1 MLNQRLTKTVQAHCE
16 KTALVYEQSDYLV
29 EQQQDKHSPH
39 CMLKWR
45 QGQLLVSLEEHI
57 KQPYMPA
64 FESEQRLV
72 ECLKHS
78 PVRLVRID
86 PSLGGVGLKRWADA
100 CEQASKPVF
109 LRRAF
114 AQKLHRKKSQF
125 SWRLKQLMNWVAALL
140 LLMVLSPVMLA
151 IVLLMRVHSLEPIF
165 SRQWHVGARG
175 KLFRVLKFRTKQ
187 ANGDCRSTLLER
199 WMCKYDL
206 DKLPQLFNVLRGE
219 MSLVGP
225 RPLTLSDAM
234 RLISEGQRWLNALP
248 GIIEIQPLGVRTKQL
263 NVPG

>member
-1 MLNQRLTKTVQAHCE
+1 MSLLKTIKEHSKAIFSISEPIHYPAKQP
-16 KTALVYEQSDYLV
+16 
-29 EQQQDKHSPH
+29 QDSELPH

-45 QGQLLVSLEEHI
+45 QGQLLVSLEQNI
-57 KQPYMPA
+57 KQPYLSA
-64 FESEQRLV
+64 FDSEQRLV

-86 PSLGGVGLKRWADA
+86 PRVGEVGLKCWADA

-109 LRRAF
+109 LRRTF
-114 AQKLHRKKSQF
+114 AQKLHRKKSQL
-125 SWRLKQLMNWVAALL
+125 SWRLKQLMDRVAALL

-175 KLFRVLKFRTKQ
+175 KLFRVLQFRTKLV
-187 ANGDCRSTLLER
+187 NGDCRSTLLEC

-225 RPLTLSDAM
+225 CPLTLSDAV

-248 GIIEIQPLGVRTKQL
+248 GIIEIQPIGVRTKQL
-263 NVPG
+263 NVAG